1 MIQREK
7 KLRME
12 ISEETKENEGRGQ
25 KGGCVEGKKKKKKE
39 KKKKKKK
46 CEEKKKKK
54 GRGKKGGCVEGKKKK
69 KKGSPLMFRR
79 RHIRCCRSE
88 SETLEID

>member
-25 KGGCVEGKKKKKKE
+25 KGGCVEGKKKKKK
-39 KKKKKKK
+39 
-46 CEEKKKKK
+46 
-54 GRGKKGGCVEGKKKK
+54 
-69 KKGSPLMFRR
+69 GSPLMFRR